1 MPTVFMLYGFR
12 FYFYSN
18 EESRMHIHIQQH
30 HRRAKIWLDTLEFA
44 SNNGFPEHD
53 LFKIKRL
60 VRKNEEKFKKAWK
73 AHFG

>member
-1 MPTVFMLYGFR
+1 
-12 FYFYSN
+12 
-18 EESRMHIHIQQH
+18 MHIHIQQH
-30 HRRAKIWLDTLEFA
+30 HRRAKIWLDTMEFA

-73 AHFG
+73 AYFR